1 VSGICSA
8 YRRERNTFTNLIGKP
23 EARRS
28 LEGGN
33 LGIDWRII
41 LRRMSKLVVTAE
53 LTHLPQEM
61 DGCG

>member
-1 VSGICSA
+1 VAHVVLIG
-8 YRRERNTFTNLIGKP
+8 RTRNTFTNLIGKP
-23 EARRS
+23 EAMRS

-53 LTHLPQEM
+53 FTQVPQEM